1 MGGALCRSAAKV
13 VEEAP
18 AEVVAALVDENLVE
32 IYASSPEEEA
42 EIRAR
47 MARYEKERQKKL
59 AAKAMSAKRRRE
71 AIADEAAIALLKT
84 QLSDLLCMKQLTTEY
99 QICRYGKEHYA
110 KNRAYL
116 PNRLYDWDRIEI
128 KALDMSRGNDLK
140 RPEPIVVHCT
150 FDWTNSV
157 QKAMGTAHESY
168 ECIWLGD
175 VWKLRTVA

>member
-1 MGGALCRSAAKV
+1 MGSAICKPAAV
-13 VEEAP
+13 IEAP
-18 AEVVAALVDENLVE
+18 AEEVPETRSEDEPLSE
-32 IYASSPEEEA
+32 IYAESREEEA

-47 MARYEKERQKKL
+47 MAKYELARQKQV
-59 AAKAMSAKRRRE
+59 AMKELTLKRKRE
-71 AIADEAAIALLKT
+71 AIADEAAIKLLKK
-84 QLSDLLCMKQLTTEY
+84 QLSDLICMKQLTTEY
-99 QICRYGKEHYA
+99 QIGRYGKEHYN

-128 KALDMSRGNDLK
+128 KALDMSRGNDLR

-157 QKAMGTAHESY
+157 QKAMGTAHEAY